1 MEAIEKLLSSGRQI
15 DHIIIECSGM
25 SEPLP
30 IAQSFLMNDMSGRVK
45 LDSIICL
52 VDAENIT
59 NNLTQNTQTALEQIE
74 FADYVIITK

>member
-1 MEAIEKLLSSGRQI
+1 
-15 DHIIIECSGM
+15 M

-30 IAQSFLMNDMSGRVK
+30 IAQSFLMNDMGGRVK

-59 NNLTQNTQTALEQIE
+59 KNLTAHTQTALEQIE
-74 FADYVIITK
+74 FADYVINNSGTLEELNLAVKNLWESITISK